1 MPEDNF
7 DLIRPY
13 TDEEMQQS
21 IPRIVHDSAY
31 KPMMNFL
38 FTEEQKNTITT
49 NVLKAKT
56 IVDFQRDYTLP
67 CVSAIVEKTADAATF
82 SGIEN
87 IDKIK
92 SHLFFGNHRDI
103 ALDSSILGMHM
114 INSGLKPPMMNWGSN
129 LEVSQFIVDLGKS
142 NQMITVYRDGSPK
155 EILRNSQRLS
165 LYINNLISEKKRS
178 VWIAQSKGRTKD
190 GRDHVEPSILK
201 MLILSGD
208 KDVKKALLDL
218 NIIPVTISYELE
230 PCGGMKVR
238 EVFLSQQEKYVKDPN
253 EDLNS
258 ILGGFMMQKGN
269 IHLDFGR
276 PINHLLSEING
287 DLRNNQ
293 IVQEAAK
300 IIDKE
305 THNNY
310 KLWPTNYL
318 AYDLLENS
326 SRFKQFYNKETEISL
341 ENRCQMV
348 FEVIEDDKE
357 KLRELFYTMYAN
369 PVYNKVKGGFL

>member
-13 TDEEMQQS
+13 TNEEMQQS
-21 IPRIVHDSAY
+21 IPRIVHDPAY

-38 FTEEQKNTITT
+38 FTEDQQNHITA

-56 IVDFQRDYTLP
+56 ITDFQRVYTLP
-67 CVSAIVEKTADAATF
+67 CVTAIVEKTASAATF
-82 SGIEN
+82 SGLEN
-87 IDKIK
+87 IDNSKA
-92 SHLFFGNHRDI
+92 HLYFGNHRDI

-114 INSGLKPPMMNWGSN
+114 INNGITPPSMNWGNN
-129 LEVSQFIVDLGKS
+129 LEVSQFIIDLGKS
-142 NQMITVYRDGSPK
+142 NQMITVFRDGSPK

-165 LYINNLISEKKRS
+165 LYINNLISLKNKS

-190 GRDHVEPSILK
+190 GNDHVEPSILK

-208 KDVKKALLDL
+208 KDVKKALVDL

-238 EVFLSQQEKYVKDPN
+238 EVFLSQLEKYVKDPN

-269 IHLDFGR
+269 IHLNFGK
-276 PINHLLSEING
+276 PINHLFSNIDSN
-287 DLRNNQ
+287 LRNNE
-293 IVQEAAK
+293 IVQKAAA

-305 THNNY
+305 THKNY

-326 SRFKQFYNKETEISL
+326 TRFEKFYNKETEVSL
-341 ENRCQMV
+341 ESRCQMV
-348 FEVIEDDKE
+348 FDVIDDDKA
-357 KLRELFYTMYAN
+357 KLRKLFYTMYAN
-369 PVYNKVKGGFL
+369 PIYNKIKGGFL